1 MAITL
6 NKHLFL
12 ASAAASAA
20 TAWYPV
26 DYKDSEI
33 QERSIQGV
41 KGATSGDVLNVELR
55 TDVTA
60 PDGVT
65 YQVITTATAFT
76 GAVTNFSCVIRGPFE
91 YIRVRKEGASA
102 FATVIGIV

>member
-20 TAWYPV
+20 SAWYPV
-26 DYKDSEI
+26 DFKSSEV
-33 QERSIQGV
+33 QERSIQGI
-41 KGATSGDVLNVELR
+41 KGATAGDVLNVELR
-55 TDVTA
+55 TDVVQ
-60 PDGVT
+60 DGVT

-76 GAVTNFSCVIRGPFE
+76 GAVTNFSAVIRGPFE
-91 YIRVRKEGASA
+91 FIRVRKEGASA
-102 FATVIGIV
+102 FATVIGII